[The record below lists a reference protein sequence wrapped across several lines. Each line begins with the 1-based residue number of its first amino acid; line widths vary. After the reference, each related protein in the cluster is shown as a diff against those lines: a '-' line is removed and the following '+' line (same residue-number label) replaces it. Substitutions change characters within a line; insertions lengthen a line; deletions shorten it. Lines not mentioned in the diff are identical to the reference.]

1 MSDAL
6 AAGGLVPEAL
16 ARRRF
21 GVAGPLAVLLHVAL
35 VASILWWPRG
45 APPVEEPPQRL
56 VFVEPAPPPPPPLGR
71 PDGDGVAGED
81 AMSLAPDPGTVPAEK
96 RPVEVAKPKVAKPEP
111 VAKPKPKPKPEAKP
125 VEPKPVKRPPD
136 AEAESLRRVDPRKKP
151 EALPREQAPVRETP
165 PPVAEKPRE
174 ERAAEPASPA
184 ASADSA
190 ADATR
195 AGAKAPRGVAQGS
208 VGGVEGG
215 VVGGVRG
222 GTPGGVVGAAGRGP
236 VSIGAVAQRPT
247 LVRRV
252 PPNYPPEARR
262 RGLEGL
268 VLLEAVLDVEG
279 NVEPNVKVLTSVPEL
294 DRAAIEAVRQWRFQP
309 ARGRDGSPVRVI
321 LEIPIRFVLR

>member
-1 MSDAL
+1 MTDVL
-6 AAGGLVPEAL
+6 AAGGLVPDAI

-21 GVAGPLAVLLHVAL
+21 GVAGPLALLLHAAL
-35 VASILWWPRG
+35 LAAILWWPRG
-45 APPVEEPPQRL
+45 APPVDEQPPRL

-71 PDGDGVAGED
+71 PDGEGAAGEE
-81 AMSLAPDPGTVPAEK
+81 AMSLAPGPGTVPEEK
-96 RPVEVAKPKVAKPEP
+96 RPVELAKPKVANPRP
-111 VAKPKPKPKPEAKP
+111 IAKPKPEAKP
-125 VEPKPVKRPPD
+125 VPKPEKPKPVKRPP
-136 AEAESLRRVDPRKKP
+136 EPESEPLRRVDPRRKP
-151 EALPREQAPVRETP
+151 EASPREEAPVVESP

-174 ERAAEPASPA
+174 ERAAEPASPPA
-184 ASADSA
+184 PADETSGVA
-190 ADATR
+190 R

-252 PPNYPPEARR
+252 PPTYPPDARR

-279 NVEPNVKVLTSVPEL
+279 NVEPGVKVLQSVPEL